1 MICTKKVQFLIQCTW
16 GFSNSHTSRI
26 FLNNSDFFYLFTS
39 KRSLLKRLR
48 YRPVT
53 IASPLR
59 YRSITVFRHH
69 CPPLPFWGQRYTTL
83 PYRYHTVT
91 LPLLDRY
98 LTVLPFL
105 TVTTGYTIF
114 SRHWTSLIVTGRSS
128 SLLENIFGNIFYNGN
143 LIWKINNLLF
153 FSRKIANICTR
164 GAFS

>member
-59 YRSITVFRHH
+59 YRPVTV
-69 CPPLPFWGQRYTTL
+69 PLPFLGIIAHRYRFGVNVTQRYLTVTIRL
-83 PYRYHTVT
+83 PYRY
-91 LPLLDRY
+91 
-98 LTVLPFL
+98 
-105 TVTTGYTIF
+105 
-114 SRHWTSLIVTGRSS
+114 
-128 SLLENIFGNIFYNGN
+128 
-143 LIWKINNLLF
+143 
-153 FSRKIANICTR
+153 
-164 GAFS
+164 

>member
-83 PYRYHTVT
+83 HNVT
-91 LPLLDRY
+91 LPLPYGYLTVTRPLPYRSTIPDRNF
-98 LTVLPFL
+98 TVLPFL
-105 TVTTGYTIF
+105 TVTTGFTIF
-114 SRHWTSLIVTGRSS
+114 SRH
-128 SLLENIFGNIFYNGN
+128 
-143 LIWKINNLLF
+143 
-153 FSRKIANICTR
+153 
-164 GAFS
+164 